1 MKLEDLERD
10 LKMAYLNYE
19 NDDLKETLKYLD
31 RMLKEILDEDKSLEI
46 DPFWKIV
53 TCDVF
58 KAIVLNNFYNKKELT
73 INDIDSLLTDQEMV
87 NKNIKEFCNNFRD
100 NDMINIVSHIEN
112 ITESILKEVS
122 RILITNIG
130 KMNIPSV
137 RTLENSD
144 ISTTE
149 NKAEKITQYD
159 IIEVL
164 DKKTGKIKTYDIKT
178 NIENV
183 VSKMG
188 ISYLQNGKEIYEE
201 TIIFT
206 FKIVNIGENFIII
219 KTNPMCEVKDGKINL
234 NRAENIFSL
243 TKNGKLCLST
253 PTMDRGYNFELSIKQ
268 RNLNDNGTTHVNEQ
282 LIEELSNYIKNNSA
296 INIMEDWYSCK
307 NSNPQFKEFFD
318 ATEKEAIQEIV
329 GAQNN
334 ATILKHIYL
343 FQIHTEK

>member
-31 RMLKEILDEDKSLEI
+31 RMLKEILDEDKSLET

-100 NDMINIVSHIEN
+100 NDLINIVSRIEN
-112 ITESILKEVS
+112 ITKSILKEVS
-122 RILITNIG
+122 RILITNIE
-130 KMNIPSV
+130 KMNISSV

-164 DKKTGKIKTYDIKT
+164 DKKTGKIIMYCY
-178 NIENV
+178 ENTGSV
-183 VSKMG
+183 YRRPRV
-188 ISYLQNGKEIYEE
+188 
-201 TIIFT
+201 
-206 FKIVNIGENFIII
+206 
-219 KTNPMCEVKDGKINL
+219 P
-234 NRAENIFSL
+234 R
-243 TKNGKLCLST
+243 
-253 PTMDRGYNFELSIKQ
+253 
-268 RNLNDNGTTHVNEQ
+268 
-282 LIEELSNYIKNNSA
+282 
-296 INIMEDWYSCK
+296 
-307 NSNPQFKEFFD
+307 
-318 ATEKEAIQEIV
+318 
-329 GAQNN
+329 
-334 ATILKHIYL
+334 
-343 FQIHTEK
+343 

>member
-31 RMLKEILDEDKSLEI
+31 RMLKEILDEDKSLET

-100 NDMINIVSHIEN
+100 NDLINIVSRIEN
-112 ITESILKEVS
+112 ITKSILKEVS
-122 RILITNIG
+122 RILITNIE
-130 KMNIPSV
+130 KMNISSV

-178 NIENV
+178 NIEN
-183 VSKMG
+183 S
-188 ISYLQNGKEIYEE
+188 Q
-201 TIIFT
+201 
-206 FKIVNIGENFIII
+206 
-219 KTNPMCEVKDGKINL
+219 D
-234 NRAENIFSL
+234 
-243 TKNGKLCLST
+243 
-253 PTMDRGYNFELSIKQ
+253 
-268 RNLNDNGTTHVNEQ
+268 
-282 LIEELSNYIKNNSA
+282 
-296 INIMEDWYSCK
+296 
-307 NSNPQFKEFFD
+307 FFD
-318 ATEKEAIQEIV
+318 
-329 GAQNN
+329 
-334 ATILKHIYL
+334 ILNFL
-343 FQIHTEK
+343 